1 VFDTLPCIWPETNT
15 SVELAVEVKA
25 HTEVTLPLIIV
36 SDLDGTLLDHETY
49 GFDAALP
56 ALERLRRDRVPVVL
70 CTSKTRAEVEPLRAM
85 LGNEHPFIVEN
96 GGAVIVPH
104 GYFPFDIGLAIGLER
119 AEVRDGVVIIPLG
132 DPYRELVAIL
142 REASRDSGVGVR
154 GFADMSDAEVAAS
167 TGLSVD
173 DARLAKQREF
183 DEPFE
188 VLDAGSAESVA
199 ALAAAIA
206 RLGKRWT
213 AGGRFHH
220 ITGANDKAAA
230 VRILADLYRRDLGD
244 VTTIGLGD
252 ALNDVD
258 FLREVDRPVVIESP
272 NAPEMARRVP
282 GAVVTR
288 HAGPAGWNEAVL
300 EILDARRVVAP

>member
-1 VFDTLPCIWPETNT
+1 VIR
-15 SVELAVEVKA
+15 
-25 HTEVTLPLIIV
+25 PLIVV

-49 GFDAALP
+49 SFDAALP

-85 LGNEHPFIVEN
+85 LGNEHPFIIEN
-96 GGAVIVPH
+96 GGAVVVPR
-104 GYFPFDIGLAIGLER
+104 GYFSFDVGLER

-132 DPYRELVAIL
+132 DPYRELVATL
-142 REASRDSGVGVR
+142 REASRESGVGVR
-154 GFADMSDAEVAAS
+154 GFADMSDVEVAAS
-167 TGLSVD
+167 TGLSVN

-188 VLDAGSAESVA
+188 IVEAGSAESVA

-230 VRILADLYRRDLGD
+230 VRILVDLYRRHLGD
-244 VTTIGLGD
+244 VTTVGLGD

-258 FLREVDRPVVIESP
+258 FLCEVDRPVVIDSP
-272 NAPEMARRVP
+272 NASEMARRVP
-282 GAVVTR
+282 RAVVTR
-288 HAGPAGWNEAVL
+288 RAGPAGWNEAVL
-300 EILDARRVVAP
+300 EILDARRVITS